1 MCIRDSPITG
11 EYEEFVYDDDDKDN
25 LGKKSNKNTTGSRKR
40 FNRKHGM
47 EVFSVKDISSF
58 DANSTDP
65 NNDPKFWQAQSIK
78 RYNSLHSQILEIQV
92 PCNLALEPG
101 YNIKVEF
108 ETQAESKSL
117 GGLDEHR
124 SGKYMILHL
133 CHHFD
138 TTRSFTSLTI
148 ARDSD
153 GLYTG
158 TNEEES

>member
-1 MCIRDSPITG
+1 
-11 EYEEFVYDDDDKDN
+11 
-25 LGKKSNKNTTGSRKR
+25 
-40 FNRKHGM
+40 M

-78 RYNSLHSQILEIQV
+78 RYNSLHSQMMEIQV